1 MLKRC
6 LNCASLLTTCT
17 ERTLHS
23 VQNVNIYLWV
33 MRNCNPYTQKD
44 KQTSQQQLFVLSDAI
59 EAKNLLLAQ
68 IQVRKYKKISKE
80 NSYIIFDLLKFSD
93 KIAKFFSNRSAQ
105 IQGGSKHEPHLFSEG
120 NGDHTQLLL
129 SQQYLAFVMPHK

>member
-1 MLKRC
+1 MLKRR
-6 LNCASLLTTCT
+6 LNCASLLITCT

-33 MRNCNPYTQKD
+33 MRNCNPYTQND

-68 IQVRKYKKISKE
+68 I
-80 NSYIIFDLLKFSD
+80 
-93 KIAKFFSNRSAQ
+93 
-105 IQGGSKHEPHLFSEG
+105 
-120 NGDHTQLLL
+120 
-129 SQQYLAFVMPHK
+129 